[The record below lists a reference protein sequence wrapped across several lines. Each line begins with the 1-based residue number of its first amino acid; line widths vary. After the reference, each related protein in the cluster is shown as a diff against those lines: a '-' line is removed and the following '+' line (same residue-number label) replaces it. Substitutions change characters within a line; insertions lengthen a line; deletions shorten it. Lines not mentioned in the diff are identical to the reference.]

1 MSNSNCD
8 CLILK
13 IQEIFDSN
21 IDTTLFILYDKND
34 EYYIVTGKRSNI
46 NGTNEPVPYKF
57 YCKNA
62 TELIEFISIVICKNS
77 TINYTLYN
85 YHDLPINSDEIEFNY
100 LANLDGDVTYELAG
114 YDDKKYNKQ
123 EILKYLRILK
133 NVFNYY

>member
-1 MSNSNCD
+1 MSNLNCD

-13 IQEIFDSN
+13 LQEIFNGN
-21 IDTTLFILYDKND
+21 IDTTLFILYDTNE
-34 EYYIVTGKRSNI
+34 EYYIVTVKRTNI
-46 NGTNEPVPYKF
+46 NGNTENVPYKF
-57 YCKNA
+57 YCKYA

-85 YHDLPINSDEIEFNY
+85 YDDLPINSDEIEFNY
-100 LANLDGDVTYELAG
+100 FTNLDGDVKYELAG

-123 EILKYLRILK
+123 EIMKYLRIIK